1 MPRKREPSWELKT
14 IIWDIA
20 ATAGSN
26 NIEAILR
33 QLDYELERH
42 RKDKDEY
49 FSEDTPDRRT
59 IKRIIE
65 NDINALTPEV
75 VISKLPQHVWHLRND
90 YTDIKQL
97 SEEGLTEEVDTEE
110 HALTEEM
117 REHDREVFK
126 KSDEILNED
135 RLDTLIHR
143 LLIGNRYYFE
153 EIVMLFRCASFFE
166 KESNKYVIPNLR
178 QQCVRCC
185 KMIDR
190 LSHFI
195 EIHSYDLDV
204 MDDEL
209 GMKYKLIA
217 GGDYDRFY
225 NNLIDGQIQK
235 VERIFSNK
243 ADRIARECR
252 HAYKE
257 YRSTVRETLYL

>member
-1 MPRKREPSWELKT
+1 MPRKAEPSFELKL
-14 IIWDIA
+14 IIWDVA
-20 ATAGSN
+20 VTVGTN
-26 NIEAILR
+26 NLQAIVR
-33 QLDYELERH
+33 QLDYELEKR
-42 RKDKDEY
+42 RKSEEEY
-49 FSEDTPDRRT
+49 FFEDTPDERT
-59 IKRIIE
+59 IRRIIE
-65 NDINALTPEV
+65 KDINALMPEV
-75 VISKLPQHVWHLRND
+75 VISKLPQQVWHLRND

-110 HALTEEM
+110 RALAEEM
-117 REHDREVFK
+117 REHDREIFK

-135 RLDTLIHR
+135 RLDKLINR

-153 EIVMLFRCASFFE
+153 EVVMLFRYASFFE
-166 KESNKYVIPNLR
+166 KESYKYVIPNLR

-195 EIHSYDLDV
+195 EIHSYYLEV
-204 MDDEL
+204 EDDKL
-209 GMKYKLIA
+209 GRKYKLIA

-225 NNLIDGQIQK
+225 NKLKGGQIQK

-252 HAYKE
+252 DAYKE
-257 YRSTVRETLYL
+257 YRSIVRETLYL

>member
-1 MPRKREPSWELKT
+1 MGYRKKT
-14 IIWDIA
+14 IEQAKQLASKGFSARQIA
-20 ATAGSN
+20 DRLS
-26 NIEAILR
+26 
-33 QLDYELERH
+33 
-42 RKDKDEY
+42 KDKDANINYGNIIRSPDERTVRYWLKKERNIQEY
-49 FSEDTPDRRT
+49 P
-59 IKRIIE
+59 
-65 NDINALTPEV
+65 
-75 VISKLPQHVWHLRND
+75 
-90 YTDIKQL
+90 
-97 SEEGLTEEVDTEE
+97 
-110 HALTEEM
+110 LTEEM

-135 RLDTLIHR
+135 RLDKLINR

-153 EIVMLFRCASFFE
+153 EIVMLFRYVSFFE
-166 KESNKYVIPNLR
+166 KESYKYVIPNLR

-195 EIHSYDLDV
+195 EIHSYYLEVD
-204 MDDEL
+204 DDEL
-209 GMKYKLIA
+209 GMKHKLIA

-252 HAYKE
+252 DAYKE
-257 YRSTVRETLYL
+257 YRSIVRETLYL

>member
-1 MPRKREPSWELKT
+1 MGYPKK
-14 IIWDIA
+14 
-20 ATAGSN
+20 
-26 NIEAILR
+26 
-33 QLDYELERH
+33 
-42 RKDKDEY
+42 
-49 FSEDTPDRRT
+49 
-59 IKRIIE
+59 IIE
-65 NDINALTPEV
+65 RAIQLADEGHSAERIVELMSKETEWKDDIPTARTV
-75 VISKLPQHVWHLRND
+75 RNWLKKER
-90 YTDIKQL
+90 YAQ
-97 SEEGLTEEVDTEE
+97 EYP
-110 HALTEEM
+110 LTEEM

-178 QQCVRCC
+178 QQCVKCC

-190 LSHFI
+190 LSHFM
-195 EIHSYDLDV
+195 ELHSYYLGV
-204 MDDEL
+204 KDDEL

-225 NNLIDGQIQK
+225 NNLKDGQIQK

-252 HAYKE
+252 DAYKE
-257 YRSTVRETLYL
+257 YRSAVRETLYL